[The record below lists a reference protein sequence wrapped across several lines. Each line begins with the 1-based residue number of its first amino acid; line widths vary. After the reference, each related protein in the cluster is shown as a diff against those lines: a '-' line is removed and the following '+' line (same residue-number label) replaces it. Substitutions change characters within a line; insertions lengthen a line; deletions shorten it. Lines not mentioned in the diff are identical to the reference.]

1 MTEYAEKET
10 NMLDKKTTPSGR
22 LLTDADLR
30 RSYWAF
36 EVWAQACCS
45 YERLQAPGFF
55 MGMRNVI
62 HKFYKDQKEERI
74 EACQRHMEFY
84 NSEFALVGPVILGLT
99 ISLEEQKK
107 AGQEIDGSMISAIK
121 TSLMGP
127 LAGIG
132 DTLRQ
137 GTLIPIIG
145 SIAIS
150 LGVEGNL
157 FAPIFYMVAT
167 LGLNF
172 GISYFLFKKSYFAGR
187 EFVSEFFRGNK
198 MERIMTGVTA
208 MGAITIGALAS
219 GTVKA
224 ATPLSIQ
231 LGENVLEIQQLIDKI
246 LPNLLPLIVVFLTLH
261 LLNKK
266 MSVNK
271 VLGLMIVASIV
282 LGFFGVL

>member
-1 MTEYAEKET
+1 MTT
-10 NMLDKKTTPSGR
+10 HTQNTQ
-22 LLTDADLR
+22 LLTPADLR
-30 RSYWAF
+30 RSYWNF
-36 EVWAQACCS
+36 EVYAQACCS

-62 HKFYKDQKEERI
+62 DKIYDGDQEAKI

-99 ISLEEQKK
+99 ISLEEQK
-107 AGQEIDGSMISAIK
+107 ALGYDIDGPTISAIK
-121 TSLMGP
+121 SSLMGP

-157 FAPIFYMVAT
+157 LGPIFYMVAT
-167 LGLNF
+167 LGINF
-172 GISYFLFKKSYFAGR
+172 GISSYLFKKTYERGR
-187 EFVSEFFRGNK
+187 EFVAEFFSGNK
-198 MERIMTGVTA
+198 MEKIMTMISSV
-208 MGAITIGALAS
+208 GAITIGALAS
-219 GTVKA
+219 TTVQA
-224 ATPLSIQ
+224 STPLALN
-231 LGENVLEIQQLIDKI
+231 LGENTLFIQELIDKI
-246 LPNLLPLIVVFLTLH
+246 APNLLSFGVVFIVFH

-266 MSVNK
+266 VSVNRVLLILIIAAV
-271 VLGLMIVASIV
+271 VLGG
-282 LGFFGVL
+282 LGIL